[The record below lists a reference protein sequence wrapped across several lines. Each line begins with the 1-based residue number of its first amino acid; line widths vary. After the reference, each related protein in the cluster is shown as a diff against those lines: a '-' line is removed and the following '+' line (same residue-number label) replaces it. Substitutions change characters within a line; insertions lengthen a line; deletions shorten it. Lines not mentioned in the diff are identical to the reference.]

1 MNDWPAILYD
11 GETSRRIP
19 VRLRRVDDL
28 LVITT
33 PDSERQVSL
42 AELQLAP
49 RIPGLPLQL
58 RLPDGPVCE
67 LEPQAELDTLLG
79 DLPGYRRAGLVA
91 ALESHWRYILPA
103 LALALLVLFG
113 VVRYGIPLLAEQV
126 AARLPPALESH
137 MGDQALE
144 VFDRWMVGPSQLPE
158 ARQAELR
165 AEFARLAETSGAP
178 AVTVLFRD
186 GRGVGAN
193 AFALPGGTILFT
205 DQMVG
210 LAEDDT
216 ELLGVF
222 AHELGHVVHHHA
234 LRLLLQDSATAL
246 LLILLTGDVGSASSL
261 AAGLPTLL
269 VRTRFSRDFEREAD
283 DHARRLMETAGM
295 DPAHLANLL
304 ERMVGPEDAALPG
317 FLSTHPTTA
326 ERLARLRE
334 GAQPRAR

>member
-1 MNDWPAILYD
+1 VNDWSAIRYD
-11 GETSRRIP
+11 GQTSRRMP
-19 VRLRRVDDL
+19 VRLRRLDDL
-28 LVITT
+28 LVITGEHGELRV
-33 PDSERQVSL
+33 PASELR
-42 AELQLAP
+42 LAP

-58 RLPDGPVCE
+58 HLPDGSVCE
-67 LEPQAELDTLLG
+67 LEPQPALDTLLG
-79 DLPGYRRAGLVA
+79 DLPGYRRAGLA
-91 ALESHWRYILPA
+91 ATLESRWRYILPA

-113 VVRYGIPLLAEQV
+113 VIRFGIPLLAEQV
-126 AARLPPALESH
+126 AARLPSAIETR

-178 AVTVLFRD
+178 PVTVLFRD

-210 LAEDDT
+210 LAEDDAQ
-216 ELLGVF
+216 LLGVF
-222 AHELGHVVHHHA
+222 AHELGHVVHRHA

-283 DHARRLMETAGM
+283 DHARRLMEEAGM
-295 DPAHLANLL
+295 DPAHLARLL
-304 ERMVGPEDAALPG
+304 ERMAGPEDAALPG
-317 FLSTHPTTA
+317 FLATHPSTA
-326 ERLARLRE
+326 ERIARLRQDP
-334 GAQPRAR
+334 QPRAR